1 MNPFHH
7 AESSARKYGGVADDY
22 FSVHSWFD
30 ESKSFLADFRHRA
43 LRHHA
48 EGIFMAERLFGPTIT
63 NSQGRRVPT
72 RFLGEQHVKED
83 LGRIPSVQDW
93 FEWIAPQPWMLASG
107 KRQPEAPDSAGNGAL
122 GLKPPAV
129 VTVSV
134 AGGVVQH
141 VDVPARVRV
150 VVQDYDVE
158 GVAEEQ
164 LQTDAGGAGFVQACW
179 EPEESCECELPGY
192 FCCGVTGILAH
203 LENGRAG
210 SPQEVE
216 RCDQCQRYATD
227 EEAYAK
233 LSELGFV

>member
-7 AESSARKYGGVADDY
+7 AESSARKYGGVAEDY
-22 FSVHSWFD
+22 LPVHQWFD
-30 ESKSFLADFRHRA
+30 ESKSYLADFRHRA

-48 EGIFMAERLFGPTIT
+48 EGIFLAERLFGPTIT

-107 KRQPEAPDSAGNGAL
+107 KRRHEASDSAGKGDHSL
-122 GLKPPAV
+122 RSPAV

-141 VDVPARVRV
+141 VDVPAGVRV
-150 VVQDYDVE
+150 VVQDYDVD

-164 LQTDAGGAGFVQACW
+164 LQTDADGTPFVQACW
-179 EPEESCECELPGY
+179 APDETCECELPGY
-192 FCCGVTGILAH
+192 FCCGVPGILAH
-203 LENGRAG
+203 LEDGRAG
-210 SPQEVE
+210 SPQEIQ
-216 RCDQCQRYATD
+216 RCDLCQRYASD
-227 EEAYAK
+227 EAAYTR
-233 LSELGFV
+233 LVELGLA